1 MWLMTARGFYSVVE
15 HRDDPARLHVEG
27 GPHIRAVVG
36 SALPTNS
43 TSAERRRIGAQVI
56 ALLACPDQRRA
67 R

>member
-27 GPHIRAVVG
+27 GPHIRAVVV

-43 TSAERRRIGAQVI
+43 TTMERRRIGTQAI

>member
-27 GPHIRAVVG
+27 
-36 SALPTNS
+36 L
-43 TSAERRRIGAQVI
+43 TSAGLWGPPCQQTRRVRNAGESVPQAI
-56 ALLACPDQRRA
+56 ALLACRDQRRA